1 MSKIILEDSTM
12 TNIAD
17 AIRSKN
23 GETGQYLPSEMPAKI
38 EAIQTGGSGIP
49 RATAKYAYHKN
60 SPETNLTQEEID
72 NYVLAT
78 KRMFYNRTALESIDT
93 IDGKKLVIVNPE
105 YMFYNCSNLTSLDV
119 SKFNTSGVTSTE
131 YMFYNCSKLTSL
143 DVSNFDTSNVTNMN
157 YTFYKCSN
165 LTSLDVSNFDTSNV
179 IDMRYMFY
187 NCSKLTSLDV
197 SNFDTSNV
205 TNMDYMFNS
214 CKNLTTIDISN
225 FNMIN
230 ITAMRDIFCYCS
242 NLLKLRIPN
251 IQRYNSN
258 FSLFNE
264 YCSKCND
271 FQFSNNGTFGSNYS
285 GSSTLSLV
293 YIWRG
298 ASDDIAE
305 GHDKTNG
312 YFYEAFA
319 NSIGKNESSYTKTIK
334 LYTTLYDSLS
344 DEQKALL
351 TNKGYTI
358 TYGTS

>member
-131 YMFYNCSKLTSL
+131 
-143 DVSNFDTSNVTNMN
+143 
-157 YTFYKCSN
+157 
-165 LTSLDVSNFDTSNV
+165 
-179 IDMRYMFY
+179 YMFY